1 MAVAAAEAEP
11 AVAVAEAAV
20 HIPWV
25 EAEAEPA
32 VRLDP
37 DIPVATH
44 FVDPAGVIAV
54 SHPAAIQW
62 WEGSTTALTDRVVQD
77 SVVRDTAV
85 RGICHHLH
93 HHIII
98 TITTMAEEDI
108 TMIRMSM
115 YIPDQA
121 HRYLLSLHF

>member
-1 MAVAAAEAEP
+1 MVCIYTIHHANLYITRRIFIWEDLWAAVAAAVAEAEP

-37 DIPVATH
+37 DIPAATH

-54 SHPAAIQW
+54 SHPAVIQ
-62 WEGSTTALTDRVVQD
+62 
-77 SVVRDTAV
+77 
-85 RGICHHLH
+85 
-93 HHIII
+93 
-98 TITTMAEEDI
+98 
-108 TMIRMSM
+108 
-115 YIPDQA
+115 
-121 HRYLLSLHF
+121 

>member
-1 MAVAAAEAEP
+1 MGRSMGGGGSRGGG

-54 SHPAAIQW
+54 SHPAAIQ
-62 WEGSTTALTDRVVQD
+62 
-77 SVVRDTAV
+77 
-85 RGICHHLH
+85 
-93 HHIII
+93 
-98 TITTMAEEDI
+98 
-108 TMIRMSM
+108 
-115 YIPDQA
+115 
-121 HRYLLSLHF
+121 

>member
-1 MAVAAAEAEP
+1 MLCIYTIHHANLYITRRIFIWEDLWAAVAAAEVEP

-37 DIPVATH
+37 DIPAATH

-54 SHPAAIQW
+54 SHPAVIQ
-62 WEGSTTALTDRVVQD
+62 
-77 SVVRDTAV
+77 
-85 RGICHHLH
+85 
-93 HHIII
+93 
-98 TITTMAEEDI
+98 
-108 TMIRMSM
+108 
-115 YIPDQA
+115 
-121 HRYLLSLHF
+121 